1 MLLKIMYR
9 IVENFFNLKIVL
21 CDIYFLIELML
32 KLFFNVIIIELGCFK
47 IFLILLFDDIIFKLM
62 VFLCLVVIL
71 KISKK
76 NEVVIIFIVNIIFV
90 IFFCFLVEK

>member
-47 IFLILLFDDIIFKLM
+47 IFLILLFDDIIFKLI

>member
-1 MLLKIMYR
+1 MMYR

-47 IFLILLFDDIIFKLM
+47 IFLILLFDDIIFKLI